1 MSHKQELMAMLDLY
15 KLQVFAQV
23 AQAGSFS
30 AAAEQLYMTQPAV
43 SQHMQDLE
51 ASLGTQLFQRGR
63 RGVTL
68 TPEGKLLLDYTARV
82 LKLVVEAEAAITDV
96 TKLESGRVVVGA
108 TPGVSTYLMP
118 HWLHDFRD
126 QYPRISVSLQTATTP
141 EIVSLVL
148 ANQIELGFVEGE
160 MESSAR
166 GRLELRNLCD
176 VPQLFVVGP
185 RHPLRNKRRVDY
197 GDMHEQSFVMR
208 QPGSQTRIWI
218 DDLLRAQRVH
228 PLVIAEFDN
237 PEAIKRT
244 VMNGLAIAVLPQY
257 AVQADVKRGAL
268 HVLNID
274 APLTRLLSAVWNKSA
289 PLSPVARAFISRVDA
304 CLHDAG

>member
-1 MSHKQELMAMLDLY
+1 MLDLY

-30 AAAEQLYMTQPAV
+30 AAAEQLYMSQPAV

-51 ASLGTQLFQRGR
+51 ASLGAQLFQRGR

-68 TPEGKLLLDYTARV
+68 TPEGRVLLDYTERV
-82 LKLVVEAEAAITDV
+82 LKLVAEAEAAITDV
-96 TKLESGRVVVGA
+96 TKLESGRVAVGA

-118 HWLHDFRD
+118 HWLHDFRE
-126 QYPRISVSLQTATTP
+126 QYPRIGVSLQTAITP

-166 GRLELRNLCD
+166 SRLELRNLCE
-176 VPQLFVVGP
+176 VPQLFVVGA
-185 RHPLRNKRRVDY
+185 RHPLRNLERVAY
-197 GDMHEQSFVMR
+197 SDMNEQSFVMR

-228 PLVIAEFDN
+228 PRVIAEFDN

-244 VMNGLAIAVLPQY
+244 VINGLAIAVLPQY
-257 AVQADVKRGAL
+257 AVQADVKRGSL
-268 HVLNID
+268 HVLNIN

-289 PLSPVARAFISRVDA
+289 PLSPVGRAFISRVDA

>member
-1 MSHKQELMAMLDLY
+1 
-15 KLQVFAQV
+15 
-23 AQAGSFS
+23 
-30 AAAEQLYMTQPAV
+30 
-43 SQHMQDLE
+43 
-51 ASLGTQLFQRGR
+51 
-63 RGVTL
+63 
-68 TPEGKLLLDYTARV
+68 
-82 LKLVVEAEAAITDV
+82 
-96 TKLESGRVVVGA
+96 
-108 TPGVSTYLMP
+108 
-118 HWLHDFRD
+118 
-126 QYPRISVSLQTATTP
+126 
-141 EIVSLVL
+141 
-148 ANQIELGFVEGE
+148 
-160 MESSAR
+160 
-166 GRLELRNLCD
+166 
-176 VPQLFVVGP
+176 
-185 RHPLRNKRRVDY
+185 
-197 GDMHEQSFVMR
+197 MR

>member
-1 MSHKQELMAMLDLY
+1 MLDLY

-51 ASLGTQLFQRGR
+51 ASLGAQLFQRGR

-68 TPEGKLLLDYTARV
+68 TPEGKRLLDYTERV
-82 LKLVVEAEAAITDV
+82 LNLVAEAEAAITDV
-96 TKLESGRVVVGA
+96 SKLERGRVAVGA

-160 MESSAR
+160 MASSAR
-166 GRLELRNLCD
+166 SRLELRNLCE
-176 VPQLFVVGP
+176 VSQWFVVGA
-185 RHPLRNKRRVDY
+185 RHPLRHHKHVNY
-197 GDMHEQSFVMR
+197 PDMHEQSFVMR

-218 DDLLRAQRVH
+218 DELLRAHRVH
-228 PLVIAEFDN
+228 PRVIAEFDN
-237 PEAIKRT
+237 PEAIKRA
-244 VMNGLAIAVLPQY
+244 VINGQAIAVMPQY

-274 APLTRLLSAVWNKSA
+274 AVHTRLLSAVWNKAA
-289 PLSPVARAFISRVDA
+289 PLSPFAQAFISRVDA

>member
-1 MSHKQELMAMLDLY
+1 MLDLY

-30 AAAEQLYMTQPAV
+30 GAAEQLYMTQPAV

-68 TPEGKLLLDYTARV
+68 TPEGKLLLDYTKRV
-82 LKLVVEAEAAITDV
+82 LKLVAEAESAITNV
-96 TKLESGRVVVGA
+96 SNLESGQIATGA

-118 HWLHDFRD
+118 QWLQDFRER
-126 QYPRISVSLQTATTP
+126 YPHIGVSTQTATTP
-141 EIVSLVL
+141 EIVAMVL
-148 ANQIELGFVEGE
+148 NNQIDVGFVEGE

-166 GRLELRNLCD
+166 SRLELRNLCE
-176 VPQLFVVGP
+176 VPQLFVVGAK
-185 RHPLRNKRRVDY
+185 HPLHQRKRVSYSDL
-197 GDMHEQSFVMR
+197 HEQSFVMR
-208 QPGSQTRIWI
+208 QPGSQTRAWL
-218 DDLLRAQRVH
+218 DNLLHAHDVMPR
-228 PLVIAEFDN
+228 VIAEFDN

-244 VMNGLAIAVLPQY
+244 AIRGQAIAVLPQY
-257 AVQADVKRGAL
+257 AVMADVQRGAL
-268 HVLNID
+268 HVLNLGE
-274 APLTRLLSAVWNKSA
+274 PLMRLLSAVWNKTS
-289 PLSPVARAFISRVDA
+289 PLPPVARAFISRVNA